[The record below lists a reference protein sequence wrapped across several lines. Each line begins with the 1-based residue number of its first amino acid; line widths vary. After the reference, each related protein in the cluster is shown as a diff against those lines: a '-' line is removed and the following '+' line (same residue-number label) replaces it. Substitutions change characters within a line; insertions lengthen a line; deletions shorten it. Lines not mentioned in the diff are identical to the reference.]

1 MLTNRVKYNSG
12 STISYALNRNVISVG
27 VNDTINYYPSNNTGW
42 YVGLENQGY
51 TIYGQDPND
60 SSKPTIWATT
70 GTSSSDIIDLVNGL
84 PAMSGNT
91 PFSSSTEALVWISNN
106 PNFLISNRDYPQIVT
121 SGMVLC
127 YDVGYT
133 PSYPTSGVTI
143 YDLSE
148 NQDHGTLVNGPIYSG
163 SNGGFLTFSDTSLEY
178 VDAPNIG
185 DLPQWTV
192 EVWFRLNKSLDGK
205 VTSIASNQFDLINK
219 LNFSIG
225 TNNAPA
231 NRNLA
236 VGFFNGAWRN
246 TTGFA
251 PQVGEWYQVVG
262 TYDGSVLKQYVNG
275 VASGGT
281 LNYVG
286 TPQSGGEVRLMARW
300 DSLSSASDFVD
311 GDLAITYIYNRAL
324 SSSEVSNNFSE
335 VSNRFEIISP
345 TPTPTPTNT
354 PTATITITPTLTSS
368 ETATPTPTITQ
379 TSSPVVSGNV
389 QMDFYNDLTATT
401 VNNIV
406 INGVNYSSGIFPMLP
421 LENGTIT
428 GITQTNN
435 EVGLQIAYDF
445 PSQGTVVKYIYVY
458 VDGSLDFS
466 GQTAFDLTLTIGTTI
481 PVQNNSVITVR
492 QYNTLLSPT
501 PTPTNTQT
509 KTATPTPTPT
519 NTPTNTLTATFTPT
533 PSPTSEPVTG
543 YPFNL
548 VALPYNF
555 PTSGNSIMNS
565 AVGVSGSTNI
575 NDLATASRGFYFNT
589 IDANDVDRTN
599 YFSGFTG
606 QSVTITFTQTGSTA
620 IYSGDTLSFKQWVQS
635 PQGSGFVFGTNIGVP
650 PVGTPSGSAILIQS
664 ANTQYTIGLPVYV
677 SLEIN
682 TP

>member
-51 TIYGQDPND
+51 TIYGQDPNNP
-60 SSKPTIWATT
+60 SKPTIWATT

-205 VTSIASNQFDLINK
+205 VTSIASSQFDLVNK

-246 TTGFA
+246 TTGFV

-262 TYDGSVLKQYVNG
+262 TYDGSVLRQYVNG

-300 DSLSSASDFVD
+300 DLLSSASDFVD

-335 VSNRFEIISP
+335 VSNRFAIISP

-354 PTATITITPTLTSS
+354 QT
-368 ETATPTPTITQ
+368 ETAT
-379 TSSPVVSGNV
+379 
-389 QMDFYNDLTATT
+389 
-401 VNNIV
+401 
-406 INGVNYSSGIFPMLP
+406 
-421 LENGTIT
+421 
-428 GITQTNN
+428 
-435 EVGLQIAYDF
+435 
-445 PSQGTVVKYIYVY
+445 
-458 VDGSLDFS
+458 
-466 GQTAFDLTLTIGTTI
+466 
-481 PVQNNSVITVR
+481 
-492 QYNTLLSPT
+492 PT

-509 KTATPTPTPT
+509 ETATPTPTPT

-555 PTSGNSIMNS
+555 PSSGNSIMNS

-589 IDANDVDRTN
+589 IDSNGVDRTN

>member
-1 MLTNRVKYNSG
+1 VLTNRVKYNSG

-51 TIYGQDPND
+51 TIYGQDPNNP
-60 SSKPTIWATT
+60 SKPTIWATT

-205 VTSIASNQFDLINK
+205 VTSIASSQFDLVNK

-246 TTGFA
+246 TTGFV

-262 TYDGSVLKQYVNG
+262 TYDGSVLRQYVNG

-300 DSLSSASDFVD
+300 DLLSSASDFVD

-335 VSNRFEIISP
+335 VSNRFAIISP

-354 PTATITITPTLTSS
+354 QT
-368 ETATPTPTITQ
+368 ETAT
-379 TSSPVVSGNV
+379 
-389 QMDFYNDLTATT
+389 
-401 VNNIV
+401 
-406 INGVNYSSGIFPMLP
+406 
-421 LENGTIT
+421 
-428 GITQTNN
+428 
-435 EVGLQIAYDF
+435 
-445 PSQGTVVKYIYVY
+445 
-458 VDGSLDFS
+458 
-466 GQTAFDLTLTIGTTI
+466 
-481 PVQNNSVITVR
+481 
-492 QYNTLLSPT
+492 PT

-509 KTATPTPTPT
+509 ETATPTPTPT

-555 PTSGNSIMNS
+555 PSSGNSIMNS

-589 IDANDVDRTN
+589 IDSNGVDRTN